1 MRYLA
6 HISKDKLRE
15 ERILEHAQRV
25 ADTAEGFASEFHAGS
40 WGYCCGMIHDI
51 GKYSREFSLRL
62 QGGPLVDHA
71 TAGAKELVGKG
82 GLYPLAAYCVAGH
95 HAGLPDGGEVGDA
108 SDNSRLKGRMKKRVP
123 DYMDYKKEIAIPP
136 LENPEIK
143 IFDKGGFSVS
153 FFIRMVYSCLVDADF
168 LETESFMSEGV
179 VSRQPGCVSKK
190 LTERLMEYIGSWL
203 KNQNRDTVNGRRTEI
218 LSHCL
223 EMGKK
228 KLEPGEPGVYSL
240 TVPTGG
246 GKTIASLAFA
256 LWHAYINGKKRIIYV
271 IPFTSIIEQNA
282 EIFRS
287 ILGEENV
294 LENHSQVQYDDRE
307 EFQPMQ
313 LAAENWDKPVVVT
326 TNVQFFESL
335 FANKSSRCRKLHN
348 IANSVIIFDEAQML
362 PPSYLRPCVRA
373 MGELAVNYRSTIV
386 LCTATQPCLSEFFP
400 KGLRIQELCPNMQE
414 QFAFFKRARIENI
427 GVVSEEELVKRLSME
442 TQALCIL
449 NNRKR
454 VQKIYRQLKGEG
466 VYHLSTLMYPIHRK
480 RILEEIRLRLREGK
494 KCVVIATSL
503 VEAGVDLDFYH
514 VYREMAGVDSMVQAA
529 GRCNREGKQSLEDSI
544 TYIFQMEE
552 RMGVIDELKQSIE
565 VGRTVAEK
573 FADITSLEAI
583 QDYFTRLHELKGAQL
598 DQKEIIKRL
607 DEGVSRGDY
616 AFASI
621 AKDFRLI
628 EEATKAVI
636 IPKEEWAK
644 ELVMRL
650 RNQERSKELIREIG
664 NYSVPIYQQDFEKL
678 RGWYVEELD
687 TEIAVL
693 RNLDDYS
700 WDVGLE
706 LKVGVG
712 EAMFIG

>member
-1 MRYLA
+1 
-6 HISKDKLRE
+6 
-15 ERILEHAQRV
+15 
-25 ADTAEGFASEFHAGS
+25 
-40 WGYCCGMIHDI
+40 
-51 GKYSREFSLRL
+51 
-62 QGGPLVDHA
+62 
-71 TAGAKELVGKG
+71 
-82 GLYPLAAYCVAGH
+82 
-95 HAGLPDGGEVGDA
+95 
-108 SDNSRLKGRMKKRVP
+108 
-123 DYMDYKKEIAIPP
+123 
-136 LENPEIK
+136 
-143 IFDKGGFSVS
+143 
-153 FFIRMVYSCLVDADF
+153 
-168 LETESFMSEGV
+168 
-179 VSRQPGCVSKK
+179 
-190 LTERLMEYIGSWL
+190 
-203 KNQNRDTVNGRRTEI
+203 
-218 LSHCL
+218 
-223 EMGKK
+223 
-228 KLEPGEPGVYSL
+228 
-240 TVPTGG
+240 
-246 GKTIASLAFA
+246 
-256 LWHAYINGKKRIIYV
+256 
-271 IPFTSIIEQNA
+271 
-282 EIFRS
+282 
-287 ILGEENV
+287 
-294 LENHSQVQYDDRE
+294 
-307 EFQPMQ
+307 
-313 LAAENWDKPVVVT
+313 
-326 TNVQFFESL
+326 
-335 FANKSSRCRKLHN
+335 
-348 IANSVIIFDEAQML
+348 
-362 PPSYLRPCVRA
+362 
-373 MGELAVNYRSTIV
+373 
-386 LCTATQPCLSEFFP
+386 
-400 KGLRIQELCPNMQE
+400 MQE